1 VISCQLEILQV
12 NVDAILQYVGHYF
25 GATSHC
31 GKGLVLTIAYG
42 TEFWKIWLELWTQV
56 VPGFRVR
63 IIPVLGTIPAIFGQ
77 VMASYVVTHIAGM
90 PVPMEPVVNLD
101 VEHYGVLH
109 HRLIER
115 EEILYG
121 TAAQVEVLIKFHHK
135 QCIAVFFFQYLSCPS
150 HLMLDHFVVEGHSA
164 TFINLVGHWHFA
176 HVLWRLTKRRFLM

>member
-1 VISCQLEILQV
+1 
-12 NVDAILQYVGHYF
+12 
-25 GATSHC
+25 
-31 GKGLVLTIAYG
+31 VLTIAYG

-56 VPGFRVR
+56 VPGFRIR

-115 EEILYG
+115 EELLYG
-121 TAAQVEVLIKFHHK
+121 TAAQVEVLIKFHYK
-135 QCIAVFFFQYLSCPS
+135 QCIPVFFFQYLSCTL

-164 TFINLVGHWHFA
+164 TFIKLVGHWHFA
-176 HVLWRLTKRRFLM
+176 LVLWRLTKRRFLM